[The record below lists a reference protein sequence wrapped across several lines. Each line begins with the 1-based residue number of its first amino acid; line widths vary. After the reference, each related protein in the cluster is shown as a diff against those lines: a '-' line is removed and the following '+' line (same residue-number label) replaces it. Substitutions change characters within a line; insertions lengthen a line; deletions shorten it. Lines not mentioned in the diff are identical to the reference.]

1 MMSPRFTFTA
11 LTLACAALA
20 PIHSSFAQDQVVNVY
35 SARHYPGDDL
45 LYNGFTKVT
54 GIKINRVDADDAGIV
69 QRLKAEGTAQ
79 CPRRRHQR
87 G

>member
-1 MMSPRFTFTA
+1 MSLRPNLTA

-20 PIHSSFAQDQVVNVY
+20 PLHSSFAQDQVVNVY

-45 LYNGFTKVT
+45 LYNGFTKAT

-69 QRLKAEGTAQ
+69 L
-79 CPRRRHQR
+79 CLPP
-87 G
+87 